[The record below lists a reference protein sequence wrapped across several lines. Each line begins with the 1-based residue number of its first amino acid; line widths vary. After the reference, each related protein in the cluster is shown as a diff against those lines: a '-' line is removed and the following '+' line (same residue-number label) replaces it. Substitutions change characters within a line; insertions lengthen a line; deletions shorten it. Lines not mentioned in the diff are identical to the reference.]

1 MVAKVTYSV
10 ARVTPEDVRGEV
22 TRLWK
27 ANLIS
32 SGDVERKFERIYREC
47 PEPAPTVF
55 MLAADGEGER
65 RWVGTA
71 GVAIR
76 HVRVGGRDLRAGLL
90 ADLAVDR
97 DHRSLLPALSLVR
110 AVKEWVLSEM
120 DLAYGF
126 PNNHAEGVFKRV
138 GYRPLGMVGRWVRV
152 LRHAGY
158 ASRVKEAE
166 LPRVPRPVKR
176 VVDRAA
182 DVGAIAAVAG
192 GAVDLVQLARIAPSA
207 VQAARKIKLAWS
219 DVPDGR
225 MDRVWEAARDE
236 YEVAG
241 VRSSQFLAWRFPPQQ
256 ERAIAIASSRSDGAP
271 LAYAVIDHL
280 DRVAYVQDLFGT
292 REAVV
297 WLLDLLVPA
306 LYPRG
311 ATAASMRYL
320 GAPWLVEALEARG
333 WVSRQNFQR
342 QVFVGAAASVD
353 AEARALLGASE
364 HWYLTDAD
372 EDA

>member
-10 ARVTPEDVRGEV
+10 AKVAPAEVRDEV
-22 TRLWK
+22 TRLWG
-27 ANLIS
+27 ANLVTA
-32 SGDVERKFERIYREC
+32 GDVDRKFDWAYREA
-47 PEPAPTVF
+47 PEPTPTVF
-55 MLAADGEGER
+55 MLAADGDGER

-76 HVRVGGRDLRAGLL
+76 RVRAGGRELRAGLL

-110 AVKEWVLSEM
+110 AVKEWVGGEM

-126 PNNHAEGVFKRV
+126 PNNLAEGVFKRV
-138 GYRPLGMVGRWVRV
+138 GYKPLGMMGRWVRV

-207 VQAARKIKLAWS
+207 VQAARRIKLAWAEAA
-219 DVPDGR
+219 DER
-225 MDRVWEAARDE
+225 IDRVWEAARE
-236 YEVAG
+236 EHEVVG
-241 VRSSQFLAWRFPPQQ
+241 VRSARFLSWRFPAAP
-256 ERAIAIASSRSDGAP
+256 ERAIAIAGARGDGAP
-271 LAYAVIDHL
+271 LAYAVIDHV
-280 DRVAYVQDLFGT
+280 DRVAYVRDLFGT
-292 REAVV
+292 REAVT

-311 ATAASMRYL
+311 ATAVSMRYL

-333 WVSRQNFQR
+333 WVQR
-342 QVFVGAAASVD
+342 QAARQVISTGMFA
-353 AEARALLGASE
+353 AEQ
-364 HWYLTDAD
+364 WYLTDAD